1 MELNWKEDSNLIR
14 KLAKILLGDTLP
26 NGKPVSSII
35 LLDDTARAELQRWAN
50 MSDAEFAAAQ
60 RSGDSVRID
69 VDDVIRQL
77 EEKYALDPQLL
88 DDLLSL
94 FDADD
99 LDIWEEIS
107 QWEDSDHDEPT
118 EYFFSNPDPYFKPEP
133 LPPDHLKHNFWFD
146 EAGHICVK
154 NPSAF
159 WLPEFTLQREIGG
172 TIYTITGSYDGTETL
187 DRKMERILAENI
199 FLRIRGSEKIC
210 ITGKNGVGKTTL
222 LHKIAEEL
230 LNRNDIH
237 AEYMPQNYEELLQLH
252 VTPVEYLDQ
261 TGKKEERTKI
271 RTFLGALKYTADEM
285 DHPIAELSG
294 GQKAKIFLLKMSMSG
309 ANVLILD
316 EPTRNFSPLSG
327 PVIREMLKEF
337 PGAVISI
344 SHDRKYIDEVCVK
357 VYCLTET
364 GFQLQEK

>member
-1 MELNWKEDSNLIR
+1 MIVYHGSTEIIKKPDVVHSKKYLDFGRGFYITTFENQAKKWAVRKGMRQEKAAIVNVYELSEEWDDFNVLSFEKENENMTEMPEQEGAIFF
-14 KLAKILLGDTLP
+14 KLGNKEAAIP
-26 NGKPVSSII
+26 AGK
-35 LLDDTARAELQRWAN
+35 T
-50 MSDAEFAAAQ
+50 
-60 RSGDSVRID
+60 
-69 VDDVIRQL
+69 VI
-77 EEKYALDPQLL
+77 
-88 DDLLSL
+88 
-94 FDADD
+94 
-99 LDIWEEIS
+99 
-107 QWEDSDHDEPT
+107 
-118 EYFFSNPDPYFKPEP
+118 EYE
-133 LPPDHLKHNFWFD
+133 
-146 EAGHICVK
+146 
-154 NPSAF
+154 
-159 WLPEFTLQREIGG
+159 LPELWTP
-172 TIYTITGSYDGTETL
+172 DG
-187 DRKMERILAENI
+187 ERILAENI

-344 SHDRKYIDEVCVK
+344 SHDRKYIDEVCDK

-364 GFQLQEK
+364 GFQLQKK